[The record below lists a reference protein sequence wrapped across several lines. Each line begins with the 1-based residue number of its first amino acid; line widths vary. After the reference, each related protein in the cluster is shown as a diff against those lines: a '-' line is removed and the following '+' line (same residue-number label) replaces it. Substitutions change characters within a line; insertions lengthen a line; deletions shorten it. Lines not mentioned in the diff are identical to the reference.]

1 MPYVKSIPLHATI
14 SRAIAY
20 ILNPDKTEDLLYTT
34 SLNCLT
40 NAKGAYLAMKSVY
53 EHYSGKKFNAPLPVE
68 GKGSVK
74 AIHYIQSF
82 DPQDNVPPELAH
94 RIAKAFARKAFGDKC
109 QVVIATHNDKQ
120 HTHNHIIINCYSL
133 TGQKF
138 NDNQNT
144 LKNLREISDR
154 VCLAFGIQPIPDR
167 EEQSRNIAYNEWEHR
182 RRGTSWK
189 EKIRIDIDRLIDKVK
204 NIDELLY
211 ELELQGYEIKRG
223 KYISLKAEGQ
233 QRFVRTKTLGE
244 DYTVD
249 SLISRILW
257 RDVGAG
263 VSLDDDATAP
273 IQEDYRCAINDISQL
288 ARTGKKVQRRRDT
301 SAPYSPDNDLD
312 VYKLSAQLS
321 IINRDN
327 IHSIGELEGKIQ
339 CLKSECEKAR
349 QEINQLI
356 SKQEHLNTLLEQANI
371 YFSLADKSDL
381 SPAEQLK
388 LTIART
394 TVRNG
399 NIQSHNDYDRLKSE
413 QAEIDKKIAVFKNNF
428 KNCENVYRVYAD
440 IADTY
445 YKISEGD
452 YVSKLI
458 KEQRKRESKHI
469 NNTVHKN
476 KINQITAYH
485 YNFKTPH

>member
-1 MPYVKSIPLHATI
+1 
-14 SRAIAY
+14 
-20 ILNPDKTEDLLYTT
+20 
-34 SLNCLT
+34 
-40 NAKGAYLAMKSVY
+40 MKSVY

-82 DPQDNVPPELAH
+82 DPQDNVTPELAH

-167 EEQSRNIAYNEWEHR
+167 TVQSQNVAYNEWEHK

-189 EKIRIDIDRLIDKVK
+189 EKIRIDIDRLIGKVK

-211 ELELQGYEIKRG
+211 ELELQGYEVKRG
-223 KYISLKAEGQ
+223 KYISLKAEEQ

-263 VSLDDDATAP
+263 VSLDDDAPAP
-273 IQEDYRCAINDISQL
+273 IREDYKRAIDNITEL

-301 SAPYSPDNDLD
+301 SAPYSVNNDLD

-327 IHSIGELEGKIQ
+327 IHSIGELEGKISW
-339 CLKSECEKAR
+339 LKAEYDNAR
-349 QEINQLI
+349 QEINKLI
-356 SKQEHLNTLLEQANI
+356 SKQEHLNTLLEQADI
-371 YFSLADKSDL
+371 YFSLVDRSNL
-381 SPAEQLK
+381 STAEQLK
-388 LTIART
+388 LTIGRT
-394 TVRNG
+394 AVRNG
-399 NIQSHNDYDRLKSE
+399 NIQSREDYNRLKSK
-413 QAEIDKKIAVFKNNF
+413 QAEIDKKIAVLKNNF
-428 KNCENVYRVYAD
+428 KNCENIYRVYAD

-445 YKISEGD
+445 HKISNGD
-452 YVSKLI
+452 YISNLI
-458 KEQRKRESKHI
+458 EKQKKQENKRI
-469 NNTVHKN
+469 
-476 KINQITAYH
+476 
-485 YNFKTPH
+485 

>member
-1 MPYVKSIPLHATI
+1 MPYLKSISIHTTVNKSL
-14 SRAIAY
+14 AY

-40 NAKGAYLAMKSVY
+40 NVKDAYLAMKTVF
-53 EHYSGKKFNAPLPVE
+53 EHFSGEKFNAPLPVE

-94 RIAKAFARKAFGDKC
+94 RIAKAFARKAFGDDC
-109 QVVIATHNDKQ
+109 QIVIATHNDKK
-120 HTHNHIIINCYSL
+120 HVHNHLIINTYSI

-138 NDNQNT
+138 NDNWT
-144 LKNLREISDR
+144 TRKKLREISDR
-154 VCLAFGIQPIPDR
+154 VCLAFGIQPIPNR
-167 EEQSRNIAYNEWEHR
+167 NGQSKNIAYNEWEHK

-189 EKIRIDIDRLIDKVK
+189 EKIRIDIDRLIGKVK

-223 KYISLKAEGQ
+223 KYISLKAEE

-263 VSLDDDATAP
+263 VSLDDDAPAP
-273 IQEDYRCAINDISQL
+273 IREDYKRAIYDISQL

-301 SAPYSPDNDLD
+301 SATYSPDNDLD

-339 CLKSECEKAR
+339 RLKSEYENAR
-349 QEINQLI
+349 RELNALI
-356 SKQEHLNTLLEQANI
+356 VKQEKLEGLTEQAET
-371 YFSLADKSDL
+371 YLSLADKSEL
-381 SPAEQLK
+381 SDTEQLSLK
-388 LTIART
+388 ICRQTLQS
-394 TVRNG
+394 N
-399 NIQSHNDYDRLKSE
+399 NISDRSDFERLKAVHQE
-413 QAEIDKKIAVFKNNF
+413 TGKKIADLKKAFEVCK
-428 KNCENVYRVYAD
+428 KKYEMYKD

-445 YKISEGD
+445 REISQGD
-452 YVSKLI
+452 YISKIIKKERVSN
-458 KEQRKRESKHI
+458 I
-469 NNTVHKN
+469 NKT
-476 KINQITAYH
+476 KIL
-485 YNFKTPH
+485 